1 MADGPNIQE
10 THSYVDVIAH
20 RLNEV
25 DQRLLKY
32 SIDMN
37 IKYAEQTKVTAAPRK
52 DEIIPK

>member
-10 THSYVDVIAH
+10 THSYVDVMAH